1 MRLVYSNVYTKAI
14 EQLEK
19 GKTWLAHT
27 MKMLN
32 MKPWNYVGFAAFPNI
47 DDKNTLKATG
57 IVKRE
62 DDFKVKRALK
72 KIENMSVDLFHAC

>member
-1 MRLVYSNVYTKAI
+1 MHLVYSSVCTKAI

-27 MKMLN
+27 MKLLN

-57 IVKRE
+57 IVKQK

-72 KIENMSVDLFHAC
+72 KIENMSVNLFHAC